1 MKISPYGYELRAAS
15 CEALHFERQKSPSSP
30 TLPYKN
36 TRFPQCGIIQIK
48 RQLACGEVGASLDNV
63 IEKGRHLP
71 QLRRLFSCPYFRHEM
86 MSTMRVAKAIMRE
99 SDSNVVMDITPCHK
113 GVEGQPDQLSFIV
126 YQERMVMCM
135 SCSAPRNVPHIKN
148 RTLPILRPIHH
159 S

>member
-113 GVEGQPDQLSFIV
+113 GAEGQPDQLSFIV
-126 YQERMVMCM
+126 YHGKNGHVYELQR
-135 SCSAPRNVPHIKN
+135 SAQRAPYKK
-148 RTLPILRPIHH
+148 
-159 S
+159 